1 MINLLLI
8 IFSFLLYLFPIIE
21 LFDNPNDKDKLNNDD
36 KDKDKSNNKDKL
48 NNDDKDKLNND
59 DNDKDKLDI
68 YNYKVSTYFKQM
80 FEQPPIWLGYQDF
93 NSNVENKKVF
103 INSNVEN
110 KKVFINN
117 FDNSLFKEKNIWNNN
132 NG

>member
-8 IFSFLLYLFPIIE
+8 IFSLLLYIFPIIE
-21 LFDNPNDKDKLNNDD
+21 LFDNSNDKL
-36 KDKDKSNNKDKL
+36 NKDKL
-48 NNDDKDKLNND
+48 NDDKNKSND
-59 DNDKDKLDI
+59 ANDNDKDKVDI

-103 INSNVEN
+103 INSSVEN